1 MTAPVGSPTSDGYG
15 ARVMAASWQPLVRLL
30 RLPQVPPAAEGAGR
44 FWRQLLVLDGIGIV
58 LILLLMV
65 GFDATEIGMMPP
77 RGTPSLWWVRVVTD
91 FGKDAYVLSLL
102 AAAVVAVAVIAP
114 LWPQASRARLFD
126 LGAHVQYLLL
136 AVLVPVACT
145 QVLKWG
151 IGRGRPFVGGKA
163 NAFNF
168 QPFNGTEAY
177 FSLPSAHAVTGFAL
191 AFAVAAVWPR
201 LAVPMYLYAVAIA
214 LSRLVLLA
222 HHPSD
227 VVAGALVGLSG
238 ALAVRYW
245 FAARG
250 LGFAAGPGGRIVP
263 DSGRFKGVDSRA
275 SAP

>member
-1 MTAPVGSPTSDGYG
+1 MSAPVSTPTSDGYG
-15 ARVMAASWQPLVRLL
+15 ARLMATTWRPLVRLL
-30 RLPQVPPAAEGAGR
+30 RSPQVPTDAEGTR
-44 FWRQLLVLDGIGIV
+44 RMWRQLLLLDGIGIA

-65 GFDATEIGMMPP
+65 GFDATEIGLMPP
-77 RGTPSLWWVRVVTD
+77 RGSPSLWWVRIVTD

-102 AAAVVAVAVIAP
+102 GAAVVAVAVVAP
-114 LWPQASRARLFD
+114 LWSQASRARLFA
-126 LGAHVQYLLL
+126 LGAQVQFMFL
-136 AVLVPVACT
+136 AVLLPLACT
-145 QVLKWG
+145 QILKWV

-177 FSLPSAHAVTGFAL
+177 FSLPSSHAVTGFAL

-201 LAVPMYLYAVAIA
+201 ATVPMYLYAVAIA
-214 LSRLVLLA
+214 ASRLVLLA

-238 ALAVRYW
+238 ALVVRYW
-245 FAARG
+245 FAARQV
-250 LGFAAGPGGRIVP
+250 GFAIRPGGRIVP

>member
-1 MTAPVGSPTSDGYG
+1 MTAPEGIPTSDGYG
-15 ARVMAASWQPLVRLL
+15 TRLMAASWQPVVRLL
-30 RLPQVPPAAEGAGR
+30 RLPQVPPDAEGAAR
-44 FWRQLLVLDGIGIV
+44 FWRQVVLLDGIGVV

-65 GFDATEIGMMPP
+65 GFDATEIGLMPP
-77 RGTPSLWWVRVVTD
+77 RGTPSLWWVRILTD
-91 FGKDAYVLSLL
+91 FGKDEYVLGLL

-114 LWPQASRARLFD
+114 LWPRVSRTRLVD
-126 LGAHVQYLLL
+126 LGAQAQFLFL
-136 AVLVPVACT
+136 AVVVPVACA

-168 QPFNGTEAY
+168 QPFNGTEAF

-250 LGFAAGPGGRIVP
+250 LGFATGPGGQIVP